1 MLERAENNKRR
12 SVSEKRKRDA
22 REKIELGGLIVK
34 AGLRT
39 ADRAVLLGAMI
50 ELEKKS
56 SSQREWSR
64 LRAIGREAFIRDTEK
79 ARSGRAPDQ
88 PDDGNSLASSRT

>member
-1 MLERAENNKRR
+1 MLERGENARRR
-12 SVSEKRKRDA
+12 SVSEARRQDA

-50 ELEKKS
+50 ELERKS
-56 SSQREWSR
+56 NSQQEWSR
-64 LRAIGREAFIRDTEK
+64 LRAIGRAAFIRDAEK
-79 ARSGRAPDQ
+79 VRTGKPANRHDDGSGSAPD
-88 PDDGNSLASSRT
+88 GA